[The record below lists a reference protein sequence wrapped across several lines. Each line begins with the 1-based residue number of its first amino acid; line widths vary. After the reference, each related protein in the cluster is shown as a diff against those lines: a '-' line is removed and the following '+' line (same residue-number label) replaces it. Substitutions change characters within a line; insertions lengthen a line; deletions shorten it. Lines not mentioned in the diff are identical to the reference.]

1 MPTAQPLSTIGNW
14 NAALSEALDI
24 IYQDES
30 IVAIHK
36 PAGLLV
42 HRSDIDRHETHFAVQ
57 QLRDQIG
64 QPVFPAHRLDKATS
78 GLMLFALDSDSCQRL
93 MTQFAELQ
101 IDKTYWAIVRGWP
114 VEQGVIDHPLT
125 RIKDPYDKPR
135 QKFEAQDAVTEFKR
149 LQTFSLPIA
158 IDRYPEARYALVEA
172 KPQTGRRHQIR
183 RHLKHISHPII
194 GDVRYGKGNHN
205 RLFREQLGI
214 ERMLLACTA
223 MTFTHPQTGERL
235 QLECPV
241 EASFQTAIEKLGKM

>member
-1 MPTAQPLSTIGNW
+1 M
-14 NAALSEALDI
+14 SEALDI
-24 IYQDES
+24 IYQDEY
-30 IVAIHK
+30 IVAVHK

-42 HRSDIDRHETHFAVQ
+42 HRSDIDRHETRFAVQ

-64 QPVFPAHRLDKATS
+64 KPVFPAHRLDKATS
-78 GLMLFALDSDSCQRL
+78 GLMLFALDSESCQRL

-101 IDKTYWAIVRGWP
+101 VDKTYWAIVRGWP
-114 VEQGVIDHPLT
+114 AEQGVIDHPLT

-135 QKFEAQDAVTEFKR
+135 QKFEAQDALTGFKR
-149 LQTFSLPIA
+149 LQTFSSPIA

-172 KPQTGRRHQIR
+172 KPKTGRRHQIR

-223 MTFTHPQTGERL
+223 MAFNHPSTGARVA
-235 QLECPV
+235 LECPV
-241 EASFQTAIEKLGKM
+241 EASFQTAIEKLGLR